1 MASDSPP
8 AIRVAGLRKRFGS
21 VVALRGID
29 LTVERGE
36 VFGFLGP
43 NGAGKS
49 TTIDCL
55 LDYVRPSTGSV
66 EVFGM
71 DAQERSGRVRERVG
85 VLPDGYRTFSKYTA
99 RQHLGFALA
108 SKGAT
113 DDPDELLARVG
124 IADVADRAADDFSKG
139 MTQRLMLA
147 MALVGDP
154 DLLVLDEP
162 STGLDPNG
170 VRMMR
175 DVVREEAAAGTTVFF
190 SSHILDQ
197 VERVSDRVGILAAGE
212 LVAVDSV
219 EGLRSAGSVA
229 ELSVVCD
236 SLPESAVAAV
246 RDRPGVESVAA
257 DGARLTVTCPGPEKL
272 GVLDALRDR
281 GVTIR
286 DFESDSGSLEAMFA
300 AYTDGEHAAANPA
313 AASEP
318 DRGVLVDGAGAEQ

>member
-1 MASDSPP
+1 MANESPP
-8 AIRVAGLRKRFGS
+8 AIRIDGLGKRFGS

-55 LDYVRPSTGSV
+55 LDYVRPNTGRI

-71 DAQERSGRVRERVG
+71 DAQERSGSVRMRAG
-85 VLPDGYRTFSKYTA
+85 VLPDGYRTFSTYTA
-99 RQHLGFALA
+99 RQHLEFALA
-108 SKGAT
+108 SKNAS
-113 DDPDELLARVG
+113 DDPDVLLERVG
-124 IADVADRAADDFSKG
+124 IADAADRVADNFSKG

-170 VRMMR
+170 VRLMR
-175 DVVREEAAAGTTVFF
+175 EIVCEEADRGTTVFF

-197 VERVSDRVGILAAGE
+197 VERVSDRVGILADGD
-212 LVAVDSV
+212 LVAVDSIS
-219 EGLRSAGSVA
+219 GLRKAGSVA
-229 ELSVVCD
+229 ELSVTCD
-236 SLPESAVAAV
+236 PLPDAAV
-246 RDRPGVESVAA
+246 DVVRGLASVESCAT
-257 DGARLTVTCPGPEKL
+257 DGSRLTAICPGPEKVA
-272 GVLDALRDR
+272 VLDALREH
-281 GVTIR
+281 GAGIQ
-286 DFESDSGSLEAMFA
+286 DFETDAGSLETLFA
-300 AYTDGEHAAANPA
+300 AYTDGESSLTATEVATPA
-313 AASEP
+313 AAPSTGGG
-318 DRGVLVDGAGAEQ
+318 R

>member
-1 MASDSPP
+1 MTSESPP
-8 AIRVAGLRKRFGS
+8 AIRLDGVGKRFGS
-21 VVALRGID
+21 VTALRGID

-49 TTIDCL
+49 TTIDCM
-55 LDYVRPSTGSV
+55 LDYIRPTTGRV

-85 VLPDGYRTFSKYTA
+85 VLPDGYRTFSEYTA
-99 RQHLGFALA
+99 RQHIEFALA
-108 SKGAT
+108 SKAA
-113 DDPDELLARVG
+113 DDDVDELLDRVG
-124 IADVADRAADDFSKG
+124 ILDAADRVADDFSKG

-154 DLLVLDEP
+154 DLLILDEP

-175 DVVREEAAAGTTVFF
+175 EIVREEAARGTTVFF

-197 VERVSDRVGILAAGE
+197 VERVSDRVGILADGE

-219 EGLRSAGSVA
+219 SGLRSAGSVG
-229 ELSVVCD
+229 ELSVVCYR
-236 SLPESAVAAV
+236 LPDAAVAEVSELEDVEAV
-246 RDRPGVESVAA
+246 AREGD
-257 DGARLTVTCPGPEKL
+257 RLTVTCDGETKL
-272 GVLDALRDR
+272 TVLDSLREH
-281 GVTIR
+281 GAVVH

-300 AYTDGEHAAANPA
+300 AYTDGEQRSSPAGRESPVAANG
-313 AASEP
+313 SEVN
-318 DRGVLVDGAGAEQ
+318 R

>member
-1 MASDSPP
+1 MTSESPP
-8 AIRVAGLRKRFGS
+8 AIRIDGLAKRFGS

-55 LDYVRPSTGSV
+55 LDYIRPTAGTV

-71 DAQERSGRVRERVG
+71 DAQDRSGRVRDRVG
-85 VLPDGYRTFSKYTA
+85 VLPDGYRTFAEYTA
-99 RQHLGFALA
+99 RQHLEFALA
-108 SKGAT
+108 SKDAD
-113 DDPDELLARVG
+113 DDPDELLDRVG
-124 IADVADRAADDFSKG
+124 IGDAADRVADDFSKG

-154 DLLVLDEP
+154 DLLILDEP

-175 DVVREEAAAGTTVFF
+175 EIVREEADRGTTVFF

-197 VERVSDRVGILAAGE
+197 VERVSDRVGILADGD

-219 EGLRSAGSVA
+219 AGLREAGAVSEISVT
-229 ELSVVCD
+229 CD
-236 SLPESAVAAV
+236 PLPQTAVAAV
-246 RDRPGVESVAA
+246 RDLASVESCAVDAP
-257 DGARLTVTCPGPEKL
+257 RVTATAPGPRKVE
-272 GVLDALRDR
+272 VLDALRE
-281 GVTIR
+281 GGASIR
-286 DFESDSGSLEAMFA
+286 DFETDAGSLEAVFA
-300 AYTDGEHAAANPA
+300 AYTDGSAPTERRNGEADARQAPEPWNP
-313 AASEP
+313 E
-318 DRGVLVDGAGAEQ
+318 VEQ